1 MAIELLPEGSWGLI
15 EPFIPVAKAK
25 LKGGRPRLADRAL
38 SHPHNSSCVVGFL
51 GAKRLT
57 ARPSVVSVTDH
68 AHTNGWVSESITEI
82 QGQLEG
88 FAQPLNPFSSKFGI
102 AGLLFS

>member
-1 MAIELLPEGSWGLI
+1 MAIELLPEGSWRLI

-25 LKGGRPRLADRAL
+25 LKGGRPRLAERAL

-57 ARPSVVSVTDH
+57 GAPVCCVSD
-68 AHTNGWVSESITEI
+68 
-82 QGQLEG
+82 
-88 FAQPLNPFSSKFGI
+88 
-102 AGLLFS
+102 